1 MEQFWALCSISNL
14 SNTSALISRTL
25 YQTWLLSGG
34 VPLCWRHPDINIPS
48 RQSTFH
54 LSVWPSFSALLMS
67 FFLWFL
73 PFWISFPFT
82 SLFHLL
88 LWRLTFLPSLALSL
102 CVSTSFFFFLQ
113 FSKFSSSGSL
123 FMSLTEHIYTPR
135 CPPLHL
141 LNSFQLNFLVKLTD
155 TFEVFRKSSFFNW
168 GKKWFNNKDIE
179 ESNKSKL
186 RFCPWVFYPLG
197 FLVFEVFSIII
208 FGSLWI
214 LVQHSV
220 LLEYRFMV
228 SFLMRCRSYC
238 YFMPSHLS
246 FSFIQLIPFCVLIV
260 SPQLCLHVCLL
271 SLCVEFGC
279 LHLCL
284 SGCYF
289 LFYFDDFLSLVH
301 LI

>member
-48 RQSTFH
+48 HQSTFH

-67 FFLWFL
+67 FFLRFL

-102 CVSTSFFFFLQ
+102 CVSTSFLFFLQ

-123 FMSLTEHIYTPR
+123 FMALTEHIYTPR

-141 LNSFQLNFLVKLTD
+141 LNSFQLNFLAKLTD
-155 TFEVFRKSSFFNW
+155 TFEVFRKSSFF
-168 GKKWFNNKDIE
+168 
-179 ESNKSKL
+179 
-186 RFCPWVFYPLG
+186 
-197 FLVFEVFSIII
+197 
-208 FGSLWI
+208 
-214 LVQHSV
+214 
-220 LLEYRFMV
+220 
-228 SFLMRCRSYC
+228 
-238 YFMPSHLS
+238 
-246 FSFIQLIPFCVLIV
+246 
-260 SPQLCLHVCLL
+260 
-271 SLCVEFGC
+271 
-279 LHLCL
+279 
-284 SGCYF
+284 
-289 LFYFDDFLSLVH
+289 
-301 LI
+301 